1 MLLILSTIHPMSIIS
16 WFYVWSC
23 LKIHL
28 LRLRHLLLPVLL
40 KAHWPFVLDAQLT
53 HQTLP
58 LTCDCQT
65 RLTRQHHRGPGLR
78 GSNPAKIDHFLL
90 FCELQ
95 TCEAISSDGVCS
107 LYLKMGWL
115 CSEGPSEQ
123 SHVSEKVQTGM
134 SSE

>member
-1 MLLILSTIHPMSIIS
+1 LNDLRKHIKEK
-16 WFYVWSC
+16 
-23 LKIHL
+23 KI
-28 LRLRHLLLPVLL
+28 RSSYFWCARPRARPGVSS
-40 KAHWPFVLDAQLT
+40 KARKEPPRRAT
-53 HQTLP
+53 MGRIESRETPQTWYW
-58 LTCDCQT
+58 
-65 RLTRQHHRGPGLR
+65 RGPGLR

-95 TCEAISSDGVCS
+95 TCEAIASDGVCS

-134 SSE
+134 SLE

>member
-1 MLLILSTIHPMSIIS
+1 MFDYHLSYRSHLHRVIWSPRPLCSSVISFFLLAHLSLLWSLSLFLSLVWLAS
-16 WFYVWSC
+16 W
-23 LKIHL
+23 LAG
-28 LRLRHLLLPVLL
+28 R
-40 KAHWPFVLDAQLT
+40 
-53 HQTLP
+53 
-58 LTCDCQT
+58 
-65 RLTRQHHRGPGLR
+65 RGPGLR

-95 TCEAISSDGVCS
+95 TCEPISSDGVCS